1 MVVRQQNC
9 WNDPCD
15 QRSVRSCRPASIRV
29 IASLNF
35 TTPLHGWRRYC
46 GERRALAQAAH
57 SQPHAG
63 TPCAPPVPVSVR
75 VRLMLQ
81 RLGEAEVALLVAFTQ
96 VKTVCVVALHV
107 GGKLGHFGPWPGGL
121 LLLPMPVIYC
131 RRSDR
136 APAAS
141 PPVPEFRRSS

>member
-1 MVVRQQNC
+1 MIMRQQKLLE
-9 WNDPCD
+9 
-15 QRSVRSCRPASIRV
+15 RSGRPAIGEIVQPGVDQV

-81 RLGEAEVALLVAFTQ
+81 RLGEAEVALLVAFAQ
-96 VKTVCVVALHV
+96 IETVRVVALHV
-107 GGKLGHFGPWPGGL
+107 GRKFGHFGPGL
-121 LLLPMPVIYC
+121 AGFFFCP
-131 RRSDR
+131 RQ
-136 APAAS
+136 
-141 PPVPEFRRSS
+141 